1 MAKTNAAVSKLFSI
15 RNQYGKEA
23 ALQKIQL
30 LRNISMADIKSKK
43 AAQTL
48 YVSLLFLQAYP
59 DNKTVYK
66 QAGAL
71 LPCLKKHISENKP
84 LQNKLYNSG
93 ITGTTLC
100 AAFGFEMLKW
110 LRKKHAAETRFDSFE
125 KDDAAIM
132 SLISV
137 VMSKA
142 ESEIFQDGN
151 ATWRSW
157 LKQLKKT
164 GEDML
169 DQLIAV
175 FESSDIRAGVKDELW
190 NAIGVNT
197 EIDMASHCCLPQ
209 SLTKI
214 FYHRSLIRKKTTKER
229 ALKAVR
235 VKLTKTA
242 AEQIID
248 CSRMIL
254 IGHLREIDPIS
265 FTAPDLVLYYQ
276 LPRGLSIAL
285 MEMIPERRHP
295 IDSYMGYMV
304 FKNGLPVAYAGSW
317 ILFDSGRIGLNVFP
331 GYRGGET
338 GFIFEQVL
346 RLHARVYNLNRFS
359 ADPYQIGKDNSDGIQ
374 SGAFWVYYRAGF
386 RPIEKKQM
394 ELAATEAA
402 KIKAVKKYRSPAGIL
417 KILAESRLELII
429 NKHAVHFD
437 ATDMSRVFAGIIS
450 KKYKGDR
457 LLTAKDGAKKLA
469 GILQIINYRD
479 DTMYFILKNWAVFLL
494 CKQNELVQN
503 NRLKK
508 DLKTLFT
515 LKATGSELEYI
526 AALQQVSD
534 LRTLLEEL
542 IKIYAVEPWR

>member
-1 MAKTNAAVSKLFSI
+1 MEKTNTAVSKLFSI

-59 DNKTVYK
+59 DNKSVYA

-71 LPCLKKHISENKP
+71 LPCLKEHISGNKT

-110 LRKKHAAETRFDSFE
+110 LRKTHAAETRLDSFE

-137 VMSKA
+137 VMPKA

-157 LKQLKKT
+157 LKRLKKP

-175 FESSDIRAGVKDELW
+175 FNSSDIRAGVKDELW

-197 EIDMASHCCLPQ
+197 EIDITSHCCLPQ

-214 FYHRSLIRKKTTKER
+214 FYHRSLIRKKTTKEP

-254 IGHLREIDPIS
+254 VQHLREIDPIS
-265 FTAPDLVLYYQ
+265 FTAADLVLYYQ

-295 IDSYMGYMV
+295 IDSYMGY
-304 FKNGLPVAYAGSW
+304 KNGLPVAYAGSW

-338 GFIFEQVL
+338 GYIFEQVL
-346 RLHARVYNLNRFS
+346 RLHAKVYNLNRFS
-359 ADPYQIGKDNSDGIQ
+359 VDPYQIGKDNSDGIQ

-386 RPIEKKQM
+386 LPVEKKQM

-402 KIKAVKKYRSPAGIL
+402 KIKAEKKYRSPARTL

-429 NKHAVHFD
+429 NKRAVRFD

-450 KKYKGDR
+450 KKCKGDR
-457 LLTAKDGAKKLA
+457 LLTVKDGAKKLA
-469 GILQIINYRD
+469 GILQLISCRD
-479 DTMYFILKNWAVFLL
+479 DTMYFILKNWAPFIL
-494 CKQNELVQN
+494 CKQNELVKN
-503 NRLKK
+503 SRVKK
-508 DLKTLFT
+508 SLKTLFT

-526 AALQQVSD
+526 AALQQAFD
-534 LRTLLEEL
+534 LRQLLEEL
-542 IKIYAVEPWR
+542 IKIYAVDPGR